1 MSMLVQLGMPR
12 PIKNIRLTTSDRS
25 QLEAWVRAGNTPRK
39 LADRARILLLCEQGM
54 SAAQI
59 AAKIDVSQRT
69 VYTWYRRYETS
80 GIEGLRDRK
89 RPGQPRKLSPAKAKK
104 ILKMTVEQIPREAT
118 HWSLRLMAQ
127 YAGVTVHQVR
137 SVWQAADLKP
147 HRLRNFKI
155 SNDPLFAERVQDVV
169 GLYLDPPAPTKA
181 MVLSVDEKTQ
191 IQALDRTQPM
201 LPLRPGQAERRT
213 HDYKRHGTRSLYAAF
228 DVATGRV
235 LGRVTRRHRAQE
247 FLAFL
252 RQIDRAT
259 PADLDLHLILDNSST
274 HKTQK
279 VADWLAKRPRFK
291 LHFTPTS
298 ASWLNAVEGWF
309 SQLERRSL
317 HRGVFTSVTELRDEI
332 HRYIQVH
339 NRELAKPF
347 KWTKNAETIIEKHE
361 RARVKVEAINQTGH

>member
-1 MSMLVQLGMPR
+1 M
-12 PIKNIRLTTSDRS
+12 
-25 QLEAWVRAGNTPRK
+25 EARTRAGNTPRK
-39 LADRARILLLCEQGM
+39 LADRARILLLCDLGM

-59 AAKIDVSQRT
+59 AEKIDVSQRT
-69 VYTWYRRYETS
+69 VYTWYRRYETD
-80 GIEGLRDRK
+80 GVEGLRDRK
-89 RPGQPRKLSPAKAKK
+89 RPGQPRKLTASKAKE
-104 ILKMTVEQIPREAT
+104 ILKMTVEQIPHEST
-118 HWSLRLMAQ
+118 HWSLRLMAK
-127 YAGVTVHQVR
+127 YANVTVHQVR

-155 SNDPLFAERVQDVV
+155 SKDPQFAERVQDMV
-169 GLYLDPPAPTKA
+169 GLYLDPPTKA
-181 MVLSVDEKTQ
+181 MVLSVDEKIQ

-201 LPLRPGQAERRT
+201 LPLRPGQIQRRT
-213 HDYKRHGTRSLYAAF
+213 HDYKRNGTRSLYAAF

-274 HKTQK
+274 HKTED
-279 VADWLAKRPRFK
+279 VTDWLEQHPRFK

-298 ASWLNAVEGWF
+298 ASWLNAVESWF

-317 HRGVFTSVTELRDEI
+317 HRGVFTNVTELRDEI
-332 HRYIQVH
+332 HRYIRVH

-347 KWTKNAETIIEKHE
+347 KWTKNAETIIEKHQ
-361 RARVKVEAINQTGH
+361 RAKSKAETTNRTGH

>member
-1 MSMLVQLGMPR
+1 
-12 PIKNIRLTTSDRS
+12 
-25 QLEAWVRAGNTPRK
+25 
-39 LADRARILLLCEQGM
+39 M
-54 SAAQI
+54 SAEQI
-59 AAKIDVSQRT
+59 AEKVDVTRRT
-69 VYTWYRRYETS
+69 VYKWHRRYEAS
-80 GIEGLRDRK
+80 GLEGLKDGK
-89 RPGQPRKLSPAKAKK
+89 RPGQPRKLSASKAKK
-104 ILKMTVEQIPREAT
+104 ILKMTVEQVPHEST

-127 YAGVTVHQVR
+127 YAKVSVHQVR

-147 HRLRNFKI
+147 HRLRTFKI
-155 SNDPLFAERVQDVV
+155 SKDPQFAERVQDVV
-169 GLYLDPPAPTKA
+169 GLYLDPPTKA

-201 LPLRPGQAERRT
+201 LPLRPGQVERRT
-213 HDYKRHGTRSLYAAF
+213 HDYKRNGTRSLYAAF

-252 RQIDRAT
+252 RQIDRST

-274 HKTQK
+274 HKTEQ
-279 VADWLAKRPRFK
+279 VTDWLAKHPRFK

-317 HRGVFTSVTELRDEI
+317 HRGVFTNVTELRDEI

-339 NRELAKPF
+339 NRQLAKPF
-347 KWTKNAETIIEKHE
+347 KWTKNAETIIEKHG
-361 RARVKVEAINQTGH
+361 RARSKVESINQTGQIGRAHV